1 MNSVKS
7 LNTVAIALG
16 PERTRTELLPYILGK
31 ILKSS
36 NWDTTMRLIL
46 DLMDDEEEILL
57 ALAEILG
64 NFIDFVGGPA
74 HG

>member
-1 MNSVKS
+1 
-7 LNTVAIALG
+7 
-16 PERTRTELLPYILGK
+16 
-31 ILKSS
+31 
-36 NWDTTMRLIL
+36 MRLIL
-46 DLMDDEEEILL
+46 DLMDDEEEILI